1 MAVFAYRA
9 ADQRGQTIDGVMEAA
24 DARAVVERLQR
35 DAYFPI
41 KVVPQAQES
50 RLLDALA
57 WPALGRRRVPG
68 RDLVALTQQL
78 ATLSEAGLPLD
89 RALAIQAELAPSP
102 RLRTIMGDVLRSV
115 RGGTS
120 LADAL
125 AKHHPRPFSRLYINM
140 VRAGE
145 RGGVLETTLRRLAQF
160 LEESQEF
167 RDALVSALIYP
178 VLLTG
183 VGSAAV
189 VFLMTFVIPRFAAI
203 FKDLGATIPLPTLI
217 LLETSGAIRANWW
230 LLALVALVGLV
241 ASRMVLGTR
250 GGRLTAD
257 RLLLR
262 LPLAG
267 EVIVKTEVAYFTR
280 ILGTLLKSGVAMIP
294 ALTVVK
300 EMLTNQVLAHAVE
313 SLAGGARRGAGLAQ
327 PMAEAGVFPPLAVH
341 MVRVGEETG
350 RLEEMLLQVAASFEG
365 DTRKLVKRLIAL
377 AEPCIILVMGLVV
390 GFIVVAMLMAILSVT
405 DIPL

>member
-1 MAVFAYRA
+1 MTVFAYRA
-9 ADQRGQTIDGVMEAA
+9 ADRRGQTIDGVMEAP

-41 KVVPQAQES
+41 TIDAQDQRR
-50 RLLDALA
+50 RLLGFA
-57 WPALGRRRVPG
+57 WPDTWRGRVAG

-78 ATLSEAGLPLD
+78 ATLVEAGLPLD
-89 RALAIQAELAPSP
+89 RALAIQAELAPTP
-102 RLRTIMGDVLRSV
+102 RLRAMMADVLRSV
-115 RGGTS
+115 QGGTS

-125 AKHHPRPFSRLYINM
+125 GKHHPRPFSRLYINM

-145 RGGVLETTLRRLAQF
+145 KGGVLETTLRRLAGF
-160 LEESQEF
+160 LDESQEF

-183 VGSAAV
+183 VGTAAV
-189 VFLMTFVIPRFAAI
+189 VFLMTFVIPRFATI

-217 LLETSGAIRANWW
+217 LLEASGFIQHYWW
-230 LLALVALVGLV
+230 LLALLVTAGVLG
-241 ASRMVLGTR
+241 SRMVLATPR
-250 GGRLTAD
+250 GRLGAD

-267 EVIVKTEVAYFTR
+267 TVIVQTEVARFTR

-300 EMLTNQVLAHAVE
+300 DMLGNQVLAGAVE
-313 SLAGGARRGAGLAQ
+313 GLGDGVRRGAGLARS
-327 PMAEAGVFPPLAVH
+327 MAEARTFPPLAVH
-341 MVRVGEETG
+341 LVRVGEETG
-350 RLEEMLLQVAASFEG
+350 RLEETLLQVAASLEA

-405 DIPL
+405 DLPI

>member
-1 MAVFAYRA
+1 VAVFSYRA
-9 ADQRGQTIDGVMEAA
+9 ADRRGQTIDGVMEAA

-41 KVVPQAQES
+41 KVDAQDQ
-50 RLLDALA
+50 RRRVLGLA
-57 WPALGRRRVPG
+57 WPETGRGRVAG
-68 RDLVALTQQL
+68 RDLVSFTQQL
-78 ATLSEAGLPLD
+78 ATLIEAGLPLD
-89 RALAIQAELAPSP
+89 RALAIQAELAPTP
-102 RLRTIMGDVLRSV
+102 RLRAITGDVLRSV
-115 RGGTS
+115 QGGSS

-125 AKHHPRPFSRLYINM
+125 GKHHPRPFSRLYINM

-145 RGGVLETTLRRLAQF
+145 KGGVLETTLRRLAGF

-183 VGSAAV
+183 VGAAAV
-189 VFLMTFVIPRFAAI
+189 VFLMAFVIPRFAVI

-217 LLETSGAIRANWW
+217 LLEASGAIQRYWW
-230 LLALVALVGLV
+230 LIALLAVAGIL
-241 ASRMVLGTR
+241 ASRMVLSTPR
-250 GGRLTAD
+250 GRLGAD

-262 LPLAG
+262 LPIAG
-267 EVIVKTEVAYFTR
+267 EVIVKTEVARFTR
-280 ILGTLLKSGVAMIP
+280 ILGTLLRSGVAMIP

-300 EMLTNQVLAHAVE
+300 EMQANQVLARAVE
-313 SLAGGARRGAGLAQ
+313 GLGDGARRGAGLAQ
-327 PMAEAGVFPPLAVH
+327 PMAETGVFPPLAVH

-350 RLEEMLLQVAASFEG
+350 RLDETLLQVAASLES

-390 GFIVVAMLMAILSVT
+390 GFIVVAMLLAILSVT

>member
-217 LLETSGAIRANWW
+217 LLETSGPIRANWW